1 MELRSSQ
8 RYRSPLHRATIS
20 RIDGVCCDLSAISSD
35 ALPPSRAVAN
45 VGGVASSGKLHVACI
60 MDGNGRWAN
69 RRGLERTEGHS
80 AGEENLARV
89 VRAAVA
95 RDIGWLTVF
104 GFSTENWVRPR
115 AEVRHILGLHEK
127 LFGRVAELNEN
138 NVRIRWIGRPFDAP
152 EARTPRYV
160 QRAIR
165 RAITD
170 TAENTGMVLT
180 VAFDYGGRAE
190 LMDAVRAARAAHG
203 QVTPEGIQRHLYDPD
218 LPPVDV
224 LVRTSGERRVSNFML
239 WQSAGAAIHFA
250 DAPWPDYSPA
260 DLDAA
265 IALVR

>member
-1 MELRSSQ
+1 
-8 RYRSPLHRATIS
+8 
-20 RIDGVCCDLSAISSD
+20 
-35 ALPPSRAVAN
+35 
-45 VGGVASSGKLHVACI
+45 

-104 GFSTENWVRPR
+104 GFSTENWIRPR

-152 EARTPRYV
+152 EARSPRYV

-165 RAITD
+165 RAIAD

-190 LMDAVRAARAAHG
+190 LMDAVRAARADDG